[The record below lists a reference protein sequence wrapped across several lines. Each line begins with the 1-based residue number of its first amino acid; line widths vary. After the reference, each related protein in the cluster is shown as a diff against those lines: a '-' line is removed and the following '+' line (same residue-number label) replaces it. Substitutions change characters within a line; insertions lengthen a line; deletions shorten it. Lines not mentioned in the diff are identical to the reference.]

1 MSRWKVCMTKVTTS
15 AVASIMFN
23 LRKSHTQSTDDT
35 MPKVSFK
42 CLSIPFLPLISAQ
55 WGEIIFEGEL
65 EIFSYASGLLG
76 LVWKILVVRS
86 GPEGP
91 QFARS
96 VGILQYGTATYAS
109 LKFQQKGC
117 RTHLN

>member
-1 MSRWKVCMTKVTTS
+1 MTKVTTS

-55 WGEIIFEGEL
+55 CGEIIFEGEL

-96 VGILQYGTATYAS
+96 VGTLQYGTATYAS

-117 RTHLN
+117 RTHFN

>member
-42 CLSIPFLPLISAQ
+42 CLSIPFLPLISTAQ

-65 EIFSYASGLLG
+65 EIFSYAFFLT
-76 LVWKILVVRS
+76 RS
-86 GPEGP
+86 FINFYTVYCIRHSEKVSVSS
-91 QFARS
+91 QFTED
-96 VGILQYGTATYAS
+96 I
-109 LKFQQKGC
+109 
-117 RTHLN
+117 